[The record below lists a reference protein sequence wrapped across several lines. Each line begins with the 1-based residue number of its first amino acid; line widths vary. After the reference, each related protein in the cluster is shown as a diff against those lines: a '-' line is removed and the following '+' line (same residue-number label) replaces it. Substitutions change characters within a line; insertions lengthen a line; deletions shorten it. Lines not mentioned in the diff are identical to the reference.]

1 MDFRVTYKCDHFRH
15 GWQLKNIKQTNLTT
29 LQKASKQNV
38 HLAELVLLNFF
49 FSSVTLIYLT
59 NREQKNVV
67 DKFHHSL
74 WSSSSTISS
83 VWHQNLPLEK
93 FHSLSTIFS
102 SFPINLS
109 RRQTVYQKFP
119 SERERGRVGDCVRE
133 WHRIWCKS

>member
-1 MDFRVTYKCDHFRH
+1 MWSFQAWVTTKKYKTNKPNNSPKS
-15 GWQLKNIKQTNLTT
+15 LQTNCSSCRISLTKF
-29 LQKASKQNV
+29 L
-38 HLAELVLLNFF
+38 